1 MDKPNSNYYDG
12 IYESERHAGSSV
24 QGAAELAAEAYI
36 DGKPRTRGKHKVTES
51 ERRNAYWSSE
61 HVKMVPLDG
70 WRAHVMTLALA
81 QYLGQDLGANFA
93 QLERVAAVPGLLKRA
108 VRISGLVM
116 RPDSSRRRE
125 LESLAPRLPEI
136 AELCR
141 ILAIF
146 DEAHRLRSVDVQKW
160 HRVLDELSIV
170 DLMLYASMFAF
181 EVLVPEAFA
190 NQSKQWVESPAERQR
205 MEQQWDAIADI
216 FHWKLRQT
224 PHEKLKITESSL
236 GQSLAAHLSPF
247 IFPSPS
253 GMPAREDLRH
263 AFAELVSCQLELNA
277 FEAKS
282 ADAFSFDESIDF
294 IRQGTNL
301 EIVEVDADARKK
313 WNRDGAKL
321 EKLHGYWF
329 DRAFETFLASD
340 AATQTIGRPE
350 NHDGNPPPDDPSNAG
365 EIDLICARDGKVL
378 VIEAK
383 STYIRRTQR
392 DAWLHATTTLR
403 KAGRQSQRNVAA
415 VNRALARNSDLAT
428 LLCLDVEASG
438 AATIGW
444 IVDTSIEHDHL
455 RFSGHLAIES
465 LGLISSTGCVFRAR
479 EKPVHGI
486 RANDDFAHDRI
497 LPFPFTIACH
507 SCWNVSKV
515 AWLLLNSTAVTS
527 PM

>member
-1 MDKPNSNYYDG
+1 
-12 IYESERHAGSSV
+12 
-24 QGAAELAAEAYI
+24 
-36 DGKPRTRGKHKVTES
+36 
-51 ERRNAYWSSE
+51 
-61 HVKMVPLDG
+61 
-70 WRAHVMTLALA
+70 
-81 QYLGQDLGANFA
+81 
-93 QLERVAAVPGLLKRA
+93 
-108 VRISGLVM
+108 
-116 RPDSSRRRE
+116 
-125 LESLAPRLPEI
+125 
-136 AELCR
+136 
-141 ILAIF
+141 
-146 DEAHRLRSVDVQKW
+146 
-160 HRVLDELSIV
+160 
-170 DLMLYASMFAF
+170 
-181 EVLVPEAFA
+181 
-190 NQSKQWVESPAERQR
+190 
-205 MEQQWDAIADI
+205 
-216 FHWKLRQT
+216 
-224 PHEKLKITESSL
+224 
-236 GQSLAAHLSPF
+236 
-247 IFPSPS
+247 
-253 GMPAREDLRH
+253 MPAREDLRH

-403 KAGRQSQRNVAA
+403 KAGRQSQRKVAA